1 LLMPARPAVAVPVER
16 RDPGINNFDEAT
28 LPDTNGRELL
38 SIGPVLGEGAVR
50 MESRTSLLGN

>member
-1 LLMPARPAVAVPVER
+1 MPARPAVAVPVER

-28 LPDTNGRELL
+28 LTDTNERELL